1 MLADR
6 NKCLFKMAIVNEIVK
21 LCPQEYVLPDV
32 KDRQHLLTLHK
43 KAKKIGLDIN
53 HYNTLKD
60 EVSYYI
66 MSNILYVYK

>member
-1 MLADR
+1 
-6 NKCLFKMAIVNEIVK
+6 MAILNEIVK